1 MRQKISRDEL
11 LLRCANTFKRYGYH
25 GTTMDALAAACEL
38 TKASFYYHYSN
49 KESLL
54 RDVLSWTHEQL
65 ASKLFAIAYKQNIS
79 AAEKLAQMNRR
90 AKKVFR
96 EDSVGCLMGVI
107 SIDATYAASG
117 LMPLIRSFFDD
128 WAAALEQ
135 IFAEHMPAEQA
146 RELALQT
153 VADYEG
159 AILLA
164 RVYENPVYFDRAGAR
179 AASYL

>member
-25 GTTMDALAAACEL
+25 GTTMDALASACEL
-38 TKASFYYHYSN
+38 TKASFYHHYAN

-54 RDVLSWTHEQL
+54 RDVLSWTHEQI
-65 ASKLFAIAYKQNIS
+65 ASKLFAIAYKENIP
-79 AAEKLAQMNRR
+79 AAERLAHMNRN
-90 AKKVFR
+90 AKKLFR

-107 SIDATYAASG
+107 SIDATYAATG
-117 LMPLIRSFFDD
+117 LMPLIRKFFDD
-128 WAAALEQ
+128 WSAALEH
-135 IFAEHMPAEQA
+135 IFSEHMPGDKA
-146 RELALQT
+146 RELASQT

-164 RVYENPVYFDRAGAR
+164 RVYENPVYFDRAGER
-179 AASYL
+179 AANYL